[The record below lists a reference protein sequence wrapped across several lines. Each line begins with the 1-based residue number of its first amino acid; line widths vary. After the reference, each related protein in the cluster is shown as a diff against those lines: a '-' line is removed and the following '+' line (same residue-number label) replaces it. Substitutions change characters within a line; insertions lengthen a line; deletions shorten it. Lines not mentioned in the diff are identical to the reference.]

1 MFLTDLW
8 HCARAYNQ
16 LGVSVPLP
24 SFVRI
29 TLARPEITRR
39 IHIGRDLI
47 ARVIRRC
54 FGALIVN
61 KLVDDFK
68 SRISF
73 NSGVYDAELACISSI
88 LGIWPSEVLRWPRP
102 SAVIKLLNVVS
113 LVSGEIETLFT
124 SGTMPIDVL
133 NIVQQT
139 IDIISPELVLGGAFA
154 CGDLPM
160 DQVLLLREICL
171 KIANAQPDSRF
182 SDQTVGILDQLQQ
195 ISKQLPTV
203 EYKMR
208 RCTSSIF
215 DSQFVRGRSNST
227 TQPEYE
233 VRRRRSKSM

>member
-1 MFLTDLW
+1 MFLKNLW
-8 HCARAYNQ
+8 HCTRAYNQ

-29 TLARPEITRR
+29 TLAKPEITQR
-39 IHIGRDLI
+39 IHTGRDLA
-47 ARVIRRC
+47 ARVTRRC

-68 SRISF
+68 SPISF
-73 NSGVYDAELACISSI
+73 SSDVYDAELACISSI
-88 LGIWPSEVLRWPRP
+88 LGTRPGDVLRWPRP

-113 LVSGEIETLFT
+113 LMSGEIETLFT
-124 SGTMPIDVL
+124 SGPTPVDML

-139 IDIISPELVLGGAFA
+139 INIISPGLVLGGAFA

-160 DQVLLLREICL
+160 DQVLLLRKICL
-171 KIANAQPDSRF
+171 KIANAQRANRF
-182 SDQTVGILDQLQQ
+182 KDQTVGILDQLQQ

-233 VRRRRSKSM
+233 LRKRRSKSM